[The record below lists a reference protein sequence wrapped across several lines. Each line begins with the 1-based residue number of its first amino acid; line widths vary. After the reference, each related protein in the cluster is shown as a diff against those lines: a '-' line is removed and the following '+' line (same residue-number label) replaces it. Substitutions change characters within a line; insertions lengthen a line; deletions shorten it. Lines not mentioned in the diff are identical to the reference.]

1 MAPPQWPSTWRCS
14 NPRAPIAGRAARG
27 SDPPQPGPRGSQGD
41 RPLGSKNGGIS
52 TGKMDEFGG
61 KHREIIGEYY
71 GSTGKMAKLW
81 TKWWI
86 SMEEL
91 GNSVA
96 SIYGTAW
103 EHWGI
108 NVGNIWKTWEN

>member
-1 MAPPQWPSTWRCS
+1 MVILDNPLAPPQWPSTWRCS
-14 NPRAPIAGRAARG
+14 NPHAPIAGRAARG

-52 TGKMDEFGG
+52 TGK
-61 KHREIIGEYY
+61 I
-71 GSTGKMAKLW
+71 AKLW

-91 GNSVA
+91 GNSGA
-96 SIYGTAW
+96 K
-103 EHWGI
+103 
-108 NVGNIWKTWEN
+108 IWKNMGTMGHKHGKHLENMGKLMI